1 MYRFLLR
8 PKWIAFHLLIVATV
22 VTMVSLALWQLRR
35 LDERKSFNA
44 RVEQNLDAAIE
55 PLAGVLTD
63 GVDQSSIEWRQVGV
77 TGTYL
82 AGQTVLVV
90 NRSQGGE
97 SGRNVVD
104 ALQLTDGTVILVNRG
119 FVPQEDAVPPAPSGR
134 VEVIGRLRR
143 SEVRRTGQPEDPSG
157 VVLTEVRRI
166 DIDKL
171 APQVS
176 AATGTDVLP
185 MYLERVTSDPADGTA
200 VDETGQDPPLPIAL
214 PELGEGPHLSYT
226 IQWFIFSACVIAGWV
241 FAVRRSAATRSGV
254 VRKRRGPPP
263 ILEP

>member
-8 PKWIAFHLLIVATV
+8 PKWIAFHLLIVAV
-22 VTMVSLALWQLRR
+22 VVAMVNLAFWQLRR
-35 LDERKSFNA
+35 LDERRTFNA
-44 RVEQNLDAAIE
+44 RVEQNLDAPIE
-55 PLAGVLTD
+55 PLSGVLTS
-63 GVDQSSIEWRQVGV
+63 GANQSAIEWRQVGV
-77 TGTYL
+77 SGTYL
-82 AGQTVLVV
+82 PGATIEVV

-104 ALQLTDGTVILVNRG
+104 ALQLADGSVILVNRG
-119 FVPQEDAVPPAPSGR
+119 FVPQEDAVPAAPTGR

-171 APQVS
+171 TPQLH
-176 AATGTDVLP
+176 ATVLP

-200 VDETGQDPPLPIAL
+200 VDETTQTPPLPIAL

-226 IQWFIFSACVIAGWV
+226 IQWFIFSACVVAGWV

-263 ILEP
+263 ILET